1 MTDSQTP
8 ARHGRRARRLTPEE
22 EATQE
27 QRAVVISGEMS
38 AVPAMRG
45 AVAAPT
51 AEAPVPKLRK
61 FGRRARIIELSEEP
75 SPAADSPVTGAEPG
89 SDRPAA
95 GKPGAVPTTAGNSSV
110 STGPAL
116 SSTEVAQQATGDA
129 TTAGEQTPHA
139 TVPGPEPHPDPDRLV
154 PPERDSDG
162 VELGELPVTE
172 APDPKPAPR
181 FTGDVL
187 HRTERSG
194 GRPLV
199 WLVWALIAVAL
210 IVLITLLLTGIIG
223 PGVADAAAAGLPA
236 QLVDAPSPDTSPFDA
251 TAAQTPE
258 VLPA

>member
-27 QRAVVISGEMS
+27 QRAVEISGEMS

-75 SPAADSPVTGAEPG
+75 SPSDGSPAAGAEPG
-89 SDRPAA
+89 ADRPAA
-95 GKPGAVPTTAGNSSV
+95 GQPGAAPTTAGNSSV

-116 SSTEVAQQATGDA
+116 SSTEVAQRAAGDA
-129 TTAGEQTPHA
+129 ALAGEQTPDA
-139 TVPGPEPHPDPDRLV
+139 TVPGPGPHPDPARLV

-199 WLVWALIAVAL
+199 WLVWVLIAVAL
-210 IVLITLLLTGIIG
+210 IILITLLLTGIIG
-223 PGVADAAAAGLPA
+223 PGVAEAAAAPA
-236 QLVDAPSPDTSPFDA
+236 PLFDAQPFDV